1 MREVKFR
8 AWDKYQIMNRTS
20 YLLCTTILATGL
32 LLAAHLHDLNRQLD
46 QEILEQMDDLLR
58 LLEESETE
66 NRELREENLELERL
80 HYIRAEQRTLLAS
93 RGGRSSIPVLSPSG
107 MIAEHFERAFREL
120 DKPGMFGLGEILCRV
135 ENETGVNALILAGIA
150 SLESSWGISLLA
162 QEKCNLGGLG
172 ALDGVLG
179 SAMTFKNR
187 QECIFFLA
195 ELIADGGTL
204 EDVGRW
210 YASDPAWAAKVAG
223 CMKLIGEAKP

>member
-1 MREVKFR
+1 MTRP
-8 AWDKYQIMNRTS
+8 A
-20 YLLCTTILATGL
+20 YLLTTTITLAL
-32 LLAAHLHDLNRQLD
+32 ILAAVHLSELQRELD
-46 QEILEQMDDLLR
+46 RELLEHVEEMMR

-93 RGGRSSIPVLSPSG
+93 RGGRPSIPILSASG
-107 MIAEHFERAFREL
+107 MTADHFERSFQAL
-120 DKPGMFGLGEILCRV
+120 DKPGMAGLGEILCRV

-150 SLESSWGISLLA
+150 SLESSWGTSLLA
-162 QEKCNLGGLG
+162 REKCNLGGLG
-172 ALDGVLG
+172 ALDGVPG

-204 EDVGRW
+204 KDVGRW
-210 YASDPAWAAKVAG
+210 YASDPAWASKVAG
-223 CMKLIGEAKP
+223 CMRLIGGAE

>member
-1 MREVKFR
+1 MTRL
-8 AWDKYQIMNRTS
+8 S
-20 YLLCTTILATGL
+20 YITCTTILATGI
-32 LLAAHLHDLNRQLD
+32 LLAAHLADLNRQLD
-46 QEILEQMDDLLR
+46 RELLDHVEQMQK
-58 LLEESETE
+58 LLEEAKQE
-66 NRELREENLELERL
+66 NRELRQQNRDAWEEVERVNQL
-80 HYIRAEQRTLLAS
+80 HYVRAEQRIALS
-93 RGGRSSIPVLSPSG
+93 RGGRPPLSIISPSG
-107 MIAEHFERAFREL
+107 MSAAHFERAFREL
-120 DKPGMFGLGEILCRV
+120 SKPGMAGLGEILCRV

-150 SLESSWGISLLA
+150 SLESSWGTSLLA
-162 QEKCNLGGLG
+162 REKCNLGGLG
-172 ALDGVLG
+172 ALDGVPG

>member
-1 MREVKFR
+1 
-8 AWDKYQIMNRTS
+8 
-20 YLLCTTILATGL
+20 
-32 LLAAHLHDLNRQLD
+32 
-46 QEILEQMDDLLR
+46 
-58 LLEESETE
+58 
-66 NRELREENLELERL
+66 
-80 HYIRAEQRTLLAS
+80 
-93 RGGRSSIPVLSPSG
+93 

-172 ALDGVLG
+172 ALDGVPG